1 MIFSLHQECR
11 IWKHYKKWE
20 KPEFSLYLATSFS
33 SPNLATGSVCKL
45 RCLWMLLFK
54 SITLVLPTSTQNE
67 QHATKTSKIIFITYR
82 CKLGFRFSTWNAKK
96 NTNNIQN
103 LSTKKDWIS
112 GKKKAFPC
120 CVCYVQMA
128 MLSRTL
134 TSCLISTTFVF
145 VEGFFCIYYQP
156 ALYVREAFLNSI
168 LPNNISQ
175 DFNWGMIVLCIHT
188 DYIF

>member
-54 SITLVLPTSTQNE
+54 SITLVLPTSIQNE

-103 LSTKKDWIS
+103 LSTKKRLNFWEEKSFSLLCLLCTD
-112 GKKKAFPC
+112 GNAFENTHILFDIHYI
-120 CVCYVQMA
+120 CVCREIFLYI
-128 MLSRTL
+128 LST
-134 TSCLISTTFVF
+134 CFVCKRSLF
-145 VEGFFCIYYQP
+145 E
-156 ALYVREAFLNSI
+156 LNS
-168 LPNNISQ
+168 
-175 DFNWGMIVLCIHT
+175 T
-188 DYIF
+188 